1 MKMVEAHHR
10 LLVFNSVHRV
20 MVAEQK
26 LMHEYDIL
34 LIPVPAAITA
44 DCGMV
49 LRINDVDED
58 PATRLLVKSGLQP
71 FSVYAPEG
79 GGYVEVRKFS

>member
-26 LMHEYDIL
+26 LIGTFDVL
-34 LIPVPAAITA
+34 LIPVPAAISA

-49 LRINDVDED
+49 LRIEQADEERI
-58 PATRLLVKSGLQP
+58 TRILTDSGLQP
-71 FSVYAPEG
+71 FGVYAPEG
-79 GGYVEVRKFS
+79 DGYAQIREFS

>member
-26 LMHEYDIL
+26 LMHKFDIL
-34 LIPVPAAITA
+34 LIPVPATISA

-49 LRINDVDED
+49 LRICRTDEEQIVEILC
-58 PATRLLVKSGLQP
+58 AAGLQP
-71 FSVYAPEG
+71 FRVYAPEG
-79 GGYVEVRKFS
+79 GSYVEVGEFS

>member
-10 LLVFNSVHRV
+10 LVVFNSVHRV

-26 LMHEYDIL
+26 LMNKFDIL
-34 LIPVPAAITA
+34 LIPVPAAISA

-49 LRINDVDED
+49 LRICRTDED
-58 PATRLLVKSGLQP
+58 QIIEILCESGLEP
-71 FSVYAPEG
+71 FSIYAPEG
-79 GGYVEVRKFS
+79 DGYEEVREFS